1 MRVLGIDPGFGIVGF
16 GVIEYK
22 SMSECEYVSHGS
34 IKTAIGDPFGTRLIE
49 IATDLEVILNKYK
62 PDKVIIEQLFFAKNI
77 TTAMKVSQAKGVIL
91 LQIAK
96 YGLEAINITPLQVK
110 IGLTGNGKAQKS
122 EVRKMVKEFLKKP
135 SLKGVDDSIDALAV
149 AIAGV
154 GM

>member
-22 SMSECEYVSHGS
+22 SMSDFEYVAHGS
-34 IKTAIGDPFGTRLIE
+34 IKTSISDSFGLRLIE
-49 IATDLEVILNKYK
+49 IANDLEVILNKYK
-62 PDKVIIEQLFFAKNI
+62 PDKVLIEQLFFAKNI

-91 LQIAK
+91 LQVAK

-110 IGLTGNGKAQKS
+110 MGLTGNGKAQKS

-135 SLKGVDDSIDALAV
+135 ALKGVDDAIDALAV